1 MILSKIGRKYE
12 VISDSDGIWAPGT
25 VVIAIEEDSTAPW
38 CVLEEDY
45 IEGDPDLRNMHCM
58 EMDELRDLTPVA
70 IIPKRK
76 IEVEISTNRV
86 GSEQTATIE
95 VDADVTDEEIDQ
107 IAWETACDMLNFT
120 WRDA

>member
-1 MILSKIGRKYE
+1 M
-12 VISDSDGIWAPGT
+12 
-25 VVIAIEEDSTAPW
+25 
-38 CVLEEDY
+38 
-45 IEGDPDLRNMHCM
+45 
-58 EMDELRDLTPVA
+58 
-70 IIPKRK
+70 KRR

-95 VDADVTDEEIDQ
+95 VDVDVTDEEIDQ